1 MSATKRVSGDYA
13 IKTVGSGSTIR
24 LVSERVV
31 SDSHLELKKLV
42 LEPTTT
48 PEYSTLFAAET
59 GAAGSGI
66 FVINDSGA
74 DELVSKKRAILFS
87 LLF

>member
-1 MSATKRVSGDYA
+1 MSATKRVSGSYA
-13 IKTVGSGSTIR
+13 IKTVGSGAEIR
-24 LVSERVV
+24 LVSEKVI
-31 SDSHLELKKLV
+31 SESHLDLRQLGSAPGV
-42 LEPTTT
+42 TAD
-48 PEYSTLFAAET
+48 YGTLYAAGT

-66 FVINDSGA
+66 FFVNTTDS

>member
-1 MSATKRVSGDYA
+1 MSATKRVSGDYT
-13 IKTVGSGSTIR
+13 IKTVGTGSALR

-31 SDSHLELKKLV
+31 SDSHLELKQLTST
-42 LEPTTT
+42 PGTTID
-48 PEYSTLFAAET
+48 YSTLFASST